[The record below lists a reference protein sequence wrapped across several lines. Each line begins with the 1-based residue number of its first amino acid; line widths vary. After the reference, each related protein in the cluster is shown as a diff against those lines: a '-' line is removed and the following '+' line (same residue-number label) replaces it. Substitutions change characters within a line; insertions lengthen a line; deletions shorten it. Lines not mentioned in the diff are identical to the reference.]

1 MKKASQIITIISA
14 VLLGLFSLV
23 FIVVESRNLF
33 SGDWLLFENQVNGF
47 FRYFLRFVLSLVSL
61 GISVLPFFLFKKP
74 STPKRIYFYASAIA
88 LFLASLIINEF
99 TTNYVGTALRLI
111 AALYAL
117 GAILDFLFIYEEH
130 SKKAKKEET
139 DSNK

>member
-1 MKKASQIITIISA
+1 MKKASQIITYISA
-14 VLLGLFSLV
+14 ALLAIFSLV

-47 FRYFLRFVLSLVSL
+47 FRYFLRFILSLVCMA
-61 GISVLPFFLFKKP
+61 IAVFPFILFRKP
-74 STPKRIYFYASAIA
+74 SVPKRIYFYASAIA
-88 LFLASLIINEF
+88 LFVVSLIINEF

-117 GAILDFLFIYEEH
+117 GAIFDFLFIYGEH
-130 SKKAKKEET
+130 NKKEE
-139 DSNK
+139 K

>member
-1 MKKASQIITIISA
+1 MKKASQIITYISA
-14 VLLGLFSLV
+14 ALLAIFSLV

-47 FRYFLRFVLSLVSL
+47 FRYFLRFVLSLACMA
-61 GISVLPFFLFKKP
+61 IAIFPFILFHKP
-74 STPKRIYFYASAIA
+74 SVPKRIYFYASAIA
-88 LFLASLIINEF
+88 LFVGSLIINEF

-117 GAILDFLFIYEEH
+117 GAIFDFLFIYGEH
-130 SKKAKKEET
+130 NKKEE
-139 DSNK
+139 K